1 MQQLKSV
8 KNLMQNPLSILAPS
22 TQSLKREAEMTN
34 QEIAE
39 INRQL
44 DPLEQWK
51 DGYQQGIK
59 SAVESINEM
68 TGNEF
73 KDIVEIIL
81 YIRKLS

>member
-1 MQQLKSV
+1 M
-8 KNLMQNPLSILAPS
+8 APS

-51 DGYQQGIK
+51 DGYQQGIR